1 MSITATASSGMRAAQ
16 QRLDAAAQNV
26 ARMQVQ
32 DAQRQRVTQ
41 TATPDGGVATQQ
53 RQEPGPPELAQEL
66 PEAKDASYAFQAN
79 LQVLRTHDAMLG
91 TLLDVRA

>member
-53 RQEPGPPELAQEL
+53 RQEPGPPELVSTPMRGPLSGGWVARAQ
-66 PEAKDASYAFQAN
+66 PM
-79 LQVLRTHDAMLG
+79 R
-91 TLLDVRA
+91 